1 MFLPPLRVVGSPPSE
16 RKCGCEYQ
24 VCENAACQS
33 SGDHLDGAGNHAL
46 ICHPGVKAQK
56 ATILEA
62 ALEKSFRKAGGDPKR
77 QPSTYSLLGGF
88 FTKEDLSRLFPG
100 RLSSKESAK
109 RCQLAMRYL
118 DILRDIPRGSMR
130 TGLLGA
136 LRELDFPSPS
146 VAGEEDNNGFLRF
159 DMRFPS
165 VKPIDRPKEIWFD
178 HAIVQ
183 ETSQSYAADVL
194 KFLQASDGNKPAGS
208 VAFTKMY
215 RSKTRRYAA
224 LQTVAERLN
233 QERKLAFQPQF
244 LYPIV
249 SSLGFF
255 NEDFQKLMKCMGQQF
270 ESSLPETPRLDGLT
284 PGVLKGR
291 FKIELKNSICFAL
304 VKGNALAM
312 HNQGRVG
319 VTCAG

>member
-1 MFLPPLRVVGSPPSE
+1 MTFHEG
-16 RKCGCEYQ
+16 
-24 VCENAACQS
+24 
-33 SGDHLDGAGNHAL
+33 
-46 ICHPGVKAQK
+46 
-56 ATILEA
+56 
-62 ALEKSFRKAGGDPKR
+62 
-77 QPSTYSLLGGF
+77 
-88 FTKEDLSRLFPG
+88 
-100 RLSSKESAK
+100 
-109 RCQLAMRYL
+109 
-118 DILRDIPRGSMR
+118 
-130 TGLLGA
+130 
-136 LRELDFPSPS
+136 ELDFPPPS
-146 VAGEEDNNGFLRF
+146 VAGEEDNNGCLRF

-194 KFLQASDGNKPAGS
+194 KFLQTSDENKPAGS

-255 NEDFQKLMKCMGQQF
+255 NEDMQKLMKCMVQQF

-319 VTCAG
+319 VVCAG